1 MNFHLTVLFKM
12 EQIKEIKEKILHLEE
27 MIQCLEEKAND
38 ESDHDEKMALL
49 KGVKKC
55 HNKIGRHL
63 KEIIKLYEGLV
74 SIEDY
79 ESGLASGGFSKNEL

>member
-1 MNFHLTVLFKM
+1 M
-12 EQIKEIKEKILHLEE
+12 EQIKEIKEKISQLEE
-27 MIQCLEEKAND
+27 TILCLEEKAGN

-74 SIEDY
+74 PQDDY
-79 ESGLASGGFSKNEL
+79 EAGLASGGLSQNEL

>member
-1 MNFHLTVLFKM
+1 M
-12 EQIKEIKEKILHLEE
+12 EQIKELKEKILQLEE

-55 HNKIGRHL
+55 HNKIGRH
-63 KEIIKLYEGLV
+63 
-74 SIEDY
+74 
-79 ESGLASGGFSKNEL
+79 